1 MRRDGEARS
10 LLESRYSVSRET
22 MARLDRFT
30 AVLEAW
36 NARLNL
42 VSSQSI
48 GHAWDRHILDSAQVL
63 DPVRSRQQVRWADI
77 GSGAG
82 FPGLIVAILGSEL
95 IPGLDVTLFES
106 NARKCA
112 FLANVSRE
120 TSTPVRI
127 VNARVEG
134 VDPVDP
140 GDSRSD
146 SDNFDV
152 VSARAVA
159 ELPELL
165 RLAAGM
171 LADGGVCLFP
181 KGRSCDS
188 EIRVARENWK
198 FALTQ
203 WPSLTDPDARILE
216 IGDIVRVTST

>member
-120 TSTPVRI
+120 NI
-127 VNARVEG
+127 
-134 VDPVDP
+134 D
-140 GDSRSD
+140 
-146 SDNFDV
+146 
-152 VSARAVA
+152 
-159 ELPELL
+159 
-165 RLAAGM
+165 AGQDCQC
-171 LADGGVCLFP
+171 AG
-181 KGRSCDS
+181 
-188 EIRVARENWK
+188 
-198 FALTQ
+198 
-203 WPSLTDPDARILE
+203 
-216 IGDIVRVTST
+216 